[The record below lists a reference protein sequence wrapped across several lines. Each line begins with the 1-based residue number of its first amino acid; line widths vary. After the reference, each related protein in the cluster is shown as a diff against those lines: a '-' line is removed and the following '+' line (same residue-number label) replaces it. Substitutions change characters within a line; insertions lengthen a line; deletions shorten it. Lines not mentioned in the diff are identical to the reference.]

1 MKEDKKEEMR
11 GGERGRAT
19 DVETRREAERRRQKW
34 SERGEEGEERWI
46 IHSFCH
52 TIVYFFIL
60 SDINFVVYSLV
71 YICFLFIHSIMFSFY
86 HSLIGSCN

>member
-34 SERGEEGEERWI
+34 SERGGGRRGEMDQ
-46 IHSFCH
+46 S
-52 TIVYFFIL
+52 FIL
-60 SDINFVVYSLV
+60 SHNHL
-71 YICFLFIHSIMFSFY
+71 FLY
-86 HSLIGSCN
+86 TQ

>member
-46 IHSFCH
+46 IHSFIH
-52 TIVYFFIL
+52 SVTQSFISL
-60 SDINFVVYSLV
+60 YSVTL
-71 YICFLFIHSIMFSFY
+71 ILLFIHSSTSVFYSFTQSCF
-86 HSLIGSCN
+86 HSITH